1 MLQGATKQP
10 AWREPD
16 EAIEIVVDDAWGTV
30 RTEPQQS
37 VVSGQHS
44 GVLCAADASNL
55 NEDLSALRTFFV
67 DNKVLAGMRA
77 VCGVASSLLLINL
90 LQLGR

>member
-1 MLQGATKQP
+1 MLQGGTKQP

-37 VVSGQHS
+37 VFSGQHS

-55 NEDLSALRTFFV
+55 NEDLSVLRTFFV